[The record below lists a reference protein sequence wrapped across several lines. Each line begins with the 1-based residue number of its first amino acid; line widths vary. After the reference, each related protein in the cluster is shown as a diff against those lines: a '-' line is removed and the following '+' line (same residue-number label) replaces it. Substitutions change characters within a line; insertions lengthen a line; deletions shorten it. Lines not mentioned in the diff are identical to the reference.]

1 MGKQPLNTNHRHVRR
16 RVVIRLFAV
25 WLATSVAAG
34 IAVVYFQLQQAQALV
49 LRLAVS
55 ESRAFT
61 ASNLN
66 HFNSPSAAGILR
78 REAQRF
84 LRQHFV
90 FIKLYDRGKREILQV
105 SVPGDAGMATMLRD
119 HQHLFRPTSSVQHSA
134 VFFRGRMLMHL
145 LLPLRQPDGTL
156 VGYFEGV
163 YQVDRKTLAHIRDDV
178 LGALALIVLVTLA
191 AATALYP
198 IIIGLNRALLK
209 FSNDLLKANVDLM
222 TVLGTAIA
230 MRDADT
236 GAHNYRVTI
245 YATRLGEAIGLDPP
259 QLRQLIA
266 GAFLH
271 DVGKIGIRDSI
282 LLKPGKHNQDELRI
296 MHSHVALGVEVLR
309 KSEWLG
315 NARDVVEFHH
325 ERYDGSGY
333 LRGLKGNEI
342 PLNARIFAIADVFDA
357 LLSKRPYKE
366 PWAFD
371 DALRFLK
378 EARGTHFDPDLL
390 EAFERIAKDVHMQI
404 NNATEAALAPM
415 LDGLVKKYFFE

>member
-1 MGKQPLNTNHRHVRR
+1 M
-16 RVVIRLFAV
+16 
-25 WLATSVAAG
+25 
-34 IAVVYFQLQQAQALV
+34 
-49 LRLAVS
+49 
-55 ESRAFT
+55 
-61 ASNLN
+61 
-66 HFNSPSAAGILR
+66 
-78 REAQRF
+78 
-84 LRQHFV
+84 
-90 FIKLYDRGKREILQV
+90 
-105 SVPGDAGMATMLRD
+105 
-119 HQHLFRPTSSVQHSA
+119 
-134 VFFRGRMLMHL
+134 
-145 LLPLRQPDGTL
+145 
-156 VGYFEGV
+156 
-163 YQVDRKTLAHIRDDV
+163 

-209 FSNDLLKANVDLM
+209 FSNGLLKANVDLM

-366 PWAFD
+366 PWAFG

-378 EARGTHFDPDLL
+378 EARGTHFDPGLL
-390 EAFERIAKDVHMQI
+390 NAFERIAKDVYTQI
-404 NNATEAALAPM
+404 NGAAEAVLAPI